1 MQLFSGSNLR
11 KLTSDLP
18 TPLIEYNDCLKM
30 IVCQNSSSE
39 CYFGKCKNCPG
50 IDVLENFLNEIFE
63 ENNIDELTYQCW
75 ISKPRTTLETLTVVS
90 SEFIS
95 DFCEKITELL
105 PHYFIAKSQAR
116 FMKSLKESLG
126 TDEFL
131 VVCDFAENYKF
142 VIQNAVPGF
151 HWNNDQSTIFPVVIY
166 FKKNNELLHRSLV
179 IISDCNTHDS
189 TAVNVFLK
197 IVTDFIK
204 SLSNTAKK
212 IFYFSDG
219 APQQFKNYKN
229 FVNLYYHKEDFG
241 INAEWHFFAS
251 YHGKGPCDGV
261 GGTLKRGAAR
271 ASLQLPFDKQ
281 ISNPRELYQWAAQ
294 SNNLPKIEVRYSTIA
309 DYEKATENLNIR
321 YSKAKTITGTQKYH
335 CVIPN
340 TDGSLTM
347 KLISCSNK
355 TYSCKIF
362 KRQKK

>member
-1 MQLFSGSNLR
+1 MD
-11 KLTSDLP
+11 KLG
-18 TPLIEYNDCLKM
+18 
-30 IVCQNSSSE
+30 Q
-39 CYFGKCKNCPG
+39 
-50 IDVLENFLNEIFE
+50 NEINSQSDQPDPDVKDALASFREKWQKELRISNTKNKSLTHAE
-63 ENNIDELTYQCW
+63 ENPEKSTNND
-75 ISKPRTTLETLTVVS
+75 LE
-90 SEFIS
+90 
-95 DFCEKITELL
+95 EK
-105 PHYFIAKSQAR
+105 AKSL
-116 FMKSLKESLG
+116 FLKGIEMERSGKLYEAIQFYRRAVQIVP
-126 TDEFL
+126 DIEFRL
-131 VVCDFAENYKF
+131 DAPK
-142 VIQNAVPGF
+142 G
-151 HWNNDQSTIFPVVIY
+151 S
-166 FKKNNELLHRSLV
+166 KKEKTNKIE
-179 IISDCNTHDS
+179 
-189 TAVNVFLK
+189 VNVFLK
-197 IVTDFIK
+197 IVTAFIK

-321 YSKAKTITGTQKYH
+321 YSKAKSITDTQKYH